1 MNKIRYSERS
11 YLCDYDLSLKFF
23 NELGVKVNDITPLR
37 KVFVIATDEG
47 NKILKKVNYDV
58 DRVNLISESLDYVKK
73 NYKNIITYNKF
84 KDNLSYKKW
93 KDQIYIIMDILDGRE
108 AAFSNPVEIN
118 LCAENIALMHK
129 ASKGLRE
136 HLQNKYNKD
145 FLDISLKY
153 KFQKAYDELIWM
165 KNLVKNYKYKNE
177 FDTLFMNNVDEY
189 LIEIEEVQKEFYKS
203 KYDNLR
209 KTGDTISLC
218 HNDLAYHNFLLK
230 NNEISIIDFDFMTID
245 LRIMDIGDFILKS
258 IKNAAFDIDKT
269 LNCIDGYE
277 NISILKQEEKEL
289 LYLLIKFPKDFYTIS
304 RDYYYKRKKWDYEVY
319 LNRFKTKLN
328 NEEFRYEFLNAY
340 RNKLSENIKKNI

>member
-1 MNKIRYSERS
+1 MNKIRYSEKR

-23 NELGVKVNDITPLR
+23 NELGIRVNDIVPLR
-37 KVFVIATDEG
+37 KVFVISTDEG

-58 DRVNLISESLDYVKK
+58 DRINLISEALNYVKK
-73 NYKNIITYNKF
+73 GYGNIITYNKF
-84 KDNLSYKKW
+84 KDNLNYKKW
-93 KDQIYIIMDILDGRE
+93 NDQIYIIMDILDGRE
-108 AAFSNPVEIN
+108 ATFSNPIEIN
-118 LCAENIALMHK
+118 LCAESIALMHK

-145 FLDISLKY
+145 FLDIPLKD
-153 KFQKAYDELIWM
+153 KFQKAYDELLWM

-203 KYDNLR
+203 KYDDLR
-209 KTGDTISLC
+209 KAGDTISLC

-245 LRIMDIGDFILKS
+245 LRIMDIGDFVLKS

-269 LNCIDGYE
+269 LNCIAGYE
-277 NISILKQEEKEL
+277 NISPLKQEEKEL
-289 LYLLIKFPKDFYTIS
+289 LYILIKFPKDFYTIS

-328 NEEFRYEFLNAY
+328 NEEFRYEFLKSY